1 MIFVTGKNDG
11 ICLAVDWHLSQIFGI
26 LSLERKADN
35 MCKKF
40 TPDELNKMD
49 HKTKNDV
56 IYQMQD
62 RLDRLEQNYENLME
76 QVHLANQQRF
86 GRQTEKLDD
95 IAGQLSFF
103 NEAEANCDEK
113 VPEPTVEEVIDSA
126 RKVPKKPKKKGQR
139 EEDLKDFPQEEISHD
154 IPEQELNEAFGEGNW
169 KNMPD
174 EIFWQLR
181 FEPAKW
187 IAEKHIIKVYVGT
200 NGTHQD
206 EFLRG
211 DHPET
216 MFKGSIAT
224 PSLEAAI
231 INAKYVNSNPL
242 DRISRDFKANGLN
255 LSKQTMSNWTV
266 WTAERYLL
274 PVYEQ
279 MKKRQL
285 EAHVN
290 QSDETPVEVIHD
302 GRPAGSQSYMWVHI
316 TGELSAAPPIIVYE
330 YQKTRHS
337 DHPKAYYKDFSG
349 ILMTDGLEQYHKL
362 ARDLEGLKNANCM
375 AHARRHFANAIKAIG
390 KSNPKAVEASIAY
403 KALVRIGAI
412 YDLEGALKNLTPEER
427 LKERQSSIKPLVE
440 EFFAWLRKIQTDQTV
455 LPKSETAKGIN
466 YCLNQ
471 EEYLKVFLSD
481 GEVPIDNLASERA
494 LRTFTIGRK
503 NWMTINTVR
512 GAQASAIIYSVTETA
527 RANGL
532 NVYYYVKHLLTELV
546 KSVRADGSIDETEL
560 EGLMPWSKML
570 PAECYK
576 RRK

>member
-1 MIFVTGKNDG
+1 
-11 ICLAVDWHLSQIFGI
+11 
-26 LSLERKADN
+26 

-49 HKTKNDV
+49 HKTKDGV

-62 RLDRLEQNYENLME
+62 RLDQLERNYENLME
-76 QVHLANQQRF
+76 QVRFANQQRF
-86 GRQTEKLDD
+86 GRHTEKLED
-95 IAGQLSFF
+95 ISGQLSFF
-103 NEAEANCDEK
+103 NEAEANCDETI
-113 VPEPTVEEVIDSA
+113 PEPTVKEVIASA
-126 RKVPKKPKKKGQR
+126 GKAPRKPKKKGQR
-139 EEDLKDFPQEEISHD
+139 EEDLRDFPREEIPHD

-169 KNMPD
+169 KRMPD
-174 EIFWQLR
+174 EVFWQLR

-187 IAEKHIIKVYVGT
+187 TAEKHIIKVYVGT
-200 NGTHQD
+200 DGVHQD

-211 DHPET
+211 DHPGT
-216 MFKGSIAT
+216 LFRGSIAT

-242 DRISRDFKANGLN
+242 DRISRDFEANGLN

-266 WTAERYLL
+266 WTAERYLS
-274 PVYEQ
+274 PVYER
-279 MKKRQL
+279 MKKCQL

-302 GRPAGSQSYMWVHI
+302 DRPAGSKSYMWVHI
-316 TGELSAAPPIIVYE
+316 TGELSPVPPVIVYE

-337 DHPKAYYKDFSG
+337 DHPKAYYRDFSG
-349 ILMTDGLEQYHKL
+349 VLVTDGLEQYHKL
-362 ARDLEGLKNANCM
+362 GRDLEGITNANCM
-375 AHARRHFANAIKAIG
+375 AHARRHFANAVKAIG
-390 KSNPKAVEASIAY
+390 KSNPEAIKGSIAY
-403 KALVRIGAI
+403 QALVRIGAI
-412 YDLEGALKNLTPEER
+412 YDLEGGLKDLTPEKR
-427 LKERQSSIKPLVE
+427 LKERQTSIKPLVE
-440 EFFAWLRKIQTDQTV
+440 EFFAWIRKVQADWTV
-455 LPKSETAKGIN
+455 LPKGETAKGIA

-471 EEYLKVFLSD
+471 EEYLRVFLSD

-512 GAQASAIIYSVTETA
+512 GAQASAMIYSITETA

-532 NVYYYVKHLLTELV
+532 NVYYYVKHLLEGLLEIEL
-546 KSVRADGSIDETEL
+546 ADGSIDEKEL
-560 EGLMPWSKML
+560 EQLMPWSKEL
-570 PAECYK
+570 PAECYSK